1 MRSAERIRAMILLG
15 DVSDDYSIN
24 DGTESDENDVE
35 PSGSDRGVCKRRY
48 VE

>member
-1 MRSAERIRAMILLG
+1 MILLD

-24 DGTESDENDVE
+24 DGADSDEHYVE
-35 PSGSDRGVCKRRY
+35 PSEGERGVCKRSY